1 MSLAKLFALIQY
13 PLPHHLLSRLVGRL
27 AETRIGWLKNLLIKA
42 FIRRFKVD
50 MRQAAEPEP
59 TAYASFNDFFT
70 RPLTPEARPLGDGL
84 LCPAD
89 GTLSQ
94 FGAVTAGQLIQA
106 KGHRFAMADLLGG
119 DGEAAQRYLGG
130 SFATVYLSPKD
141 YHRVHMPLAGTLTEM
156 VYVPGRLFSVNAATT
171 RHVPNL
177 FARNERLVCHFDT
190 EHGPMVLVLVGAMI
204 VAAIE
209 TVWAGQIT
217 PLPRG
222 GVQRLR
228 FDTPVRLEKGAEMG
242 RFKLG
247 STVVMGFAE
256 PVAFAEGLEPDAKV
270 QMGQSLG
277 ELTHWAR
284 AFPAE
289 SPGVPDHRGGAVNP
303 SLGAT
308 DAIPGIGPPLR
319 LPPGALASRI

>member
-1 MSLAKLFALIQY
+1 MSLARLFALIQY

-27 AETRIGWLKNLLIKA
+27 ADCQQPWLKNALIQA

-50 MRQAAEPEP
+50 MDEAAEPDP
-59 TAYASFNDFFT
+59 TAYATFNDFFT
-70 RPLTPEARPLGDGL
+70 RALEDDARPIGEGVVS
-84 LCPAD
+84 PAD

-94 FGAVTAGQLIQA
+94 FGPIEAGQLIQA
-106 KGHRFAMADLLGG
+106 KGHRFSAMELLGG
-119 DGEAAQRYLGG
+119 DGEAARRYLGG
-130 SFATVYLSPKD
+130 SFATVYLSPSD
-141 YHRVHMPLAGTLTEM
+141 YHRVHMPVGGTLTEM

-171 RHVPNL
+171 HHVPNL

-190 EHGPMVLVLVGAMI
+190 EHGPMVMVLVGAMI

-222 GVQRLR
+222 EVQRIR
-228 FDTPVRLEKGAEMG
+228 FDSPVRLEKGEEMG

-256 PVAFAEGLEPDAKV
+256 QLNVDDLAPEQMVR
-270 QMGQSLG
+270 MGQSLG
-277 ELTHWAR
+277 Q
-284 AFPAE
+284 
-289 SPGVPDHRGGAVNP
+289 
-303 SLGAT
+303 
-308 DAIPGIGPPLR
+308 
-319 LPPGALASRI
+319 LPH